1 MHCEIYIKPQSLA
14 QSTTKSLVKEVVEY
28 ASLIIITAIVS
39 EQIFIL
45 MFVRNHSVT
54 EYDCIIVILL
64 EHHVSDLVLYRAKN

>member
-14 QSTTKSLVKEVVEY
+14 QGTTKSLVKEVVEY

-64 EHHVSDLVLYRAKN
+64 EHHVFDLVLYRAKN